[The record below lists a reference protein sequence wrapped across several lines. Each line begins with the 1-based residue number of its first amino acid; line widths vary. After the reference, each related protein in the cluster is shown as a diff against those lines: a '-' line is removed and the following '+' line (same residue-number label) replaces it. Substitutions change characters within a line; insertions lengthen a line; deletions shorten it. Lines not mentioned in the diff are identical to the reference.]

1 MRRQGCTTIIN
12 CGKTTTLLFLRKLCS
27 KLYTGRSSDFPDFQ
41 WPSHPM
47 TQTVAFLALLKKQ
60 CIVCTRITATGIV
73 PDYTGF
79 PFNETFFWNNQPEYG
94 VK

>member
-1 MRRQGCTTIIN
+1 
-12 CGKTTTLLFLRKLCS
+12 
-27 KLYTGRSSDFPDFQ
+27 
-41 WPSHPM
+41 M

-73 PDYTGF
+73 PDYTGL
-79 PFNETFFWNNQPEYG
+79 PFNETSFWNNQPEYG